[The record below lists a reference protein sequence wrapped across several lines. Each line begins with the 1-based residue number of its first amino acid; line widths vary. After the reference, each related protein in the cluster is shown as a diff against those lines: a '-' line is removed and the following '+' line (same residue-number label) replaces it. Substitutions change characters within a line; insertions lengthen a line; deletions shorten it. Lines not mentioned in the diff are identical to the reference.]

1 MTTTDTFSLLHDQTE
16 MTIAKLSS
24 PVTLPSKAHHLY
36 SLSVSHDELSIVA
49 PTQWLKDKPV
59 IEAQHHW
66 QVIKIDETLDFSMV
80 GVLANMAQQLAQA
93 NISIFVV
100 STFNTDY
107 LLVQNKHIGKTLMT
121 LRQQGHSIRSVNSF
135 D

>member
-1 MTTTDTFSLLHDQTE
+1 MATKDTFSLLHDQTE

-24 PVTLPSKAHHLY
+24 VVSLPTNARHLY

-49 PTQWLKDKPV
+49 PTQWLKDKP
-59 IEAQHHW
+59 ITEAQHHW
-66 QVIKIDETLDFSMV
+66 QAIKIDETLDFNMI
-80 GVLANMAQQLAQA
+80 GVLASIAQQLAQA
-93 NISIFVV
+93 KISIFVI